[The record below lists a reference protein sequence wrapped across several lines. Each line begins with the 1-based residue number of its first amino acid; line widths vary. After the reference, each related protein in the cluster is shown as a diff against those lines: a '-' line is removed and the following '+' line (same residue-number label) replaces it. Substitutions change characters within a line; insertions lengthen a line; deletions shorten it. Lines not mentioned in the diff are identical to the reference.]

1 MGSCPETG
9 RTGEAGE
16 SDELE
21 PCRRLVELSAGFSA
35 AFQRW
40 LDSSTSDGL
49 NFPRLR
55 LLERLHCQGPQMMRA
70 LADDLCL
77 TPRNVTALV
86 DALESDGLVR
96 RVPHESDRR
105 VTMVESTPA
114 GVAAADETLGPKLDA
129 IGALFDDLS
138 AEDRDRFA
146 DILVQLLGALRERG
160 ERA

>member
-1 MGSCPETG
+1 MSPDAG
-9 RTGEAGE
+9 RAGE
-16 SDELE
+16 SEELD
-21 PCRRLVELSAGFSA
+21 PCRRLIELSAGFSA

-55 LLERLHCQGPQMMRA
+55 LLEQLHCQGPQMMRA

-86 DALESDGLVR
+86 DALEADGLAK

-105 VTMVESTPA
+105 VTLVEATPA
-114 GVAAADETLGPKLDA
+114 GMAAAEETLGPKLDA
-129 IGALFDDLS
+129 IGSLFDDLS
-138 AEDRDRFA
+138 PDDRDRFA
-146 DILVQLLGALRERG
+146 DILTRLLDALRERG